1 MDTLFGQSMEEILD
15 QVSVVSEVTDAL
27 LYRKGFYGDLLKLA
41 EYIEQIEK
49 TGVLLIPTL
58 QKLHLSIEDL
68 YALQLTAF
76 EWSNNVSV
84 CV

>member
-1 MDTLFGQSMEEILD
+1 
-15 QVSVVSEVTDAL
+15 L